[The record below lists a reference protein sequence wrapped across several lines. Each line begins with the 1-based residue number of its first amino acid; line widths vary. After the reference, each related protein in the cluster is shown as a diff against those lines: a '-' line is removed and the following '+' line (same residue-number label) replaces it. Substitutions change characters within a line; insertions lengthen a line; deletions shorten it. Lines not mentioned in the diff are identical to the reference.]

1 MVAKDKASLAR
12 HIAGLDRV
20 DRYILL
26 MTYAEQMSC
35 QEVALVL
42 EWPEDRVRTRLET
55 LKTQAQ
61 RALNSA
67 GASQGLANPRIL
79 A

>member
-12 HIAGLDRV
+12 HIAGLDQV

-42 EWPEDRVRTRLET
+42 EWPEDRVRSRLEK
-55 LKTQAQ
+55 LKTQAKH
-61 RALNSA
+61 ALNRA
-67 GASQGLANPRIL
+67 GSSQGLVKPRIL